1 MQIINSTLQDLSA
14 IMSLYDE
21 AIAHQKAVS
30 DLVWKGFDE
39 EVVVNEINENRQWK
53 IMMENEIACVFMT
66 AYNDPAIWDE
76 KDRDSAIYV
85 HRIVTN
91 PTFRGKGFVQII
103 TDWAMD
109 YARSNNIDFVRLDT
123 WQDNAKLHQIYQKA
137 GFTYVGIKSITPTKD
152 LPKHY
157 WGTKLGLFE
166 IKISA
171 L

>member
-1 MQIINSTLQDLSA
+1 MKIVHSTLQDLPA
-14 IMSLYDE
+14 LMALYDE

-39 EVVVNEINENRQWK
+39 EVVVHEIKGNRQWK
-53 IMMENEIACVFMT
+53 IIMDDEIACVFMI

-91 PTFRGKGFVQII
+91 PKFRGKGFVQII
-103 TDWAMD
+103 TDWAIT
-109 YARSNNIDFVRLDT
+109 YAKANQIDFVRLDT
-123 WQDNAKLHQIYQKA
+123 WQDNAKLHQLYQKA
-137 GFTYVGIKSITPTKD
+137 GFRYVGIKIITPSEN
-152 LPKHY
+152 LPRHY
-157 WGTKLGLFE
+157 WGTTLGLFE
-166 IKISA
+166 IRMSE

>member
-1 MQIINSTLQDLSA
+1 MQIIHSTLQDLSA

-91 PTFRGKGFVQII
+91 PKFRGKGFVQII

-109 YARSNNIDFVRLDT
+109 YAGSNNIDFVRLDT